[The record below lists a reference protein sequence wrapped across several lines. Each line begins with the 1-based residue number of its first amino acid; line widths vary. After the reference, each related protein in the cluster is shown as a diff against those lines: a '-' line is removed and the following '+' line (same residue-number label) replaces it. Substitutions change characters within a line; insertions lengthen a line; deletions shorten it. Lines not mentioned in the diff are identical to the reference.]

1 MAGMLNRALA
11 VRQYHYTK
19 VRQKM
24 TNEPKALTIV
34 IASVLF
40 FLSGSA
46 ALVYEVLWMKE
57 LSLLFGNSAQA
68 AAATLAAFFT
78 GIAAGNAYWGR
89 RASKLARPLMTYGVL
104 ELCVTLSAVLYFAV
118 YYVYDGLYPSIF
130 SVFEQAPTAFALA
143 KFALALL
150 MFFPAAFFMGGTL
163 PVMTQ
168 YLVRNHETLGKR
180 ASVLYAI
187 NTLGAASGAI
197 VAGFYLPQAIGLDAS
212 YFLAMAVTLFVGVLA
227 VLLGRKDAFNDTES
241 SKGEGLGQST
251 ETNEAS
257 VRYSLTILAWVSGFA
272 SLALQVLWIRMF
284 AQVLHNSV
292 YTYSAILAV
301 FLLSL
306 AIGGTIARELAR
318 RHIVAHWFLPVLL
331 SLTALLIAASP
342 MLFYSMTDGASYIV
356 GDEGFAGYLFQI
368 FFLVIVVIGPP
379 TVAMGVLLP
388 YLFKLS
394 EGGLRGPGET
404 VGRLV
409 TVNTVGAILGSVA
422 AGFIL
427 LDWIGLWSSLKAIS
441 ILYIVAAL
449 CLLFVRSSQG
459 VAAKLAPI
467 AVLIVLFTVL
477 DTSKLPVVRIDV
489 ENKNETLLKV
499 WEGADATVAVVT
511 RDGHLRTKLNN
522 WYTLGGT
529 GDAVTE
535 QMQTHLPMLL
545 HPNPKHVFYLG
556 LGSGITAGAVLDYK
570 VEEVVVT
577 EIAPS
582 VIRASK
588 EFFGEHTNGLFDDP
602 RVKVI
607 AEDGRNVLRGSKN
620 TYDLIISDL
629 FIPWKAGTG
638 NLYSVEHYQTAA
650 KRLNDDGMYTQWL
663 PFYQLTKDEFAIIAR
678 SMQAVFPTVSLWRGN
693 FHGDKPAFALIGHK
707 QESRLSPTLP
717 LVYAS
722 RVALQRNLS
731 GQGDQVP
738 LIAHYAGTLR
748 TDDKRINTAELN
760 TDSHPVIEYLAP
772 INHRLEKAGKAK
784 WLVGQEMLEF
794 IGPYANQGA
803 LLLDPYLANINPA
816 WYDAIQSGYY
826 LQGSFVLKDQKQNDK
841 SAKARYQSLLK
852 KAATALK

>member
-1 MAGMLNRALA
+1 
-11 VRQYHYTK
+11 
-19 VRQKM
+19 
-24 TNEPKALTIV
+24 
-34 IASVLF
+34 
-40 FLSGSA
+40 
-46 ALVYEVLWMKE
+46 
-57 LSLLFGNSAQA
+57 
-68 AAATLAAFFT
+68 
-78 GIAAGNAYWGR
+78 
-89 RASKLARPLMTYGVL
+89 
-104 ELCVTLSAVLYFAV
+104 
-118 YYVYDGLYPSIF
+118 
-130 SVFEQAPTAFALA
+130 
-143 KFALALL
+143 
-150 MFFPAAFFMGGTL
+150 
-163 PVMTQ
+163 MTQ

-227 VLLGRKDAFNDTES
+227 VVLGRRGALNDTEP
-241 SKGEGLGQST
+241 SKEEGVGQSAQAN
-251 ETNEAS
+251 ETS
-257 VRYSLTILAWVSGFA
+257 VRYPLTILAWVSGFA
-272 SLALQVLWIRMF
+272 SLALQVLWVRMF

-342 MLFYSMTDGASYIV
+342 MLFYSMT
-356 GDEGFAGYLFQI
+356 
-368 FFLVIVVIGPP
+368 
-379 TVAMGVLLP
+379 LP

-427 LDWIGLWSSLKAIS
+427 LDWIGLWSSLKAIA
-441 ILYIVAAL
+441 ILYVVAAL
-449 CLLFVRSSQG
+449 CLLFVRSSQS
-459 VAAKLAPI
+459 VIAKLAPI
-467 AVLIVLFTVL
+467 AVLITLFTVL

-545 HPNPKHVFYLG
+545 HPNPKHIFYLG

-748 TDDKRINTAELN
+748 SDDKRINTAELN

-794 IGPYANQGA
+794 IGPYANQDA

-826 LQGSFVLKDQKQNDK
+826 LQGSFVLKDRKQNDK